1 MAARPRH
8 PLITLGLLSTAGRDP
23 AGSPGKACLGFDQLR
38 LGPVARTSSLR
49 SFTLFE
55 GVLMLVLG
63 VLALIF
69 PVLASVWATAVVAV
83 AFLVGGMVGW
93 INNLMRARLLGR
105 WLVFW
110 RLVVSTLFLVA
121 GASMIQQLGSGL
133 AMAALPVASLAL
145 AIGVVF
151 VLEGLVALGVS
162 LTHRQISGWGWGLL
176 NGIVTLVLGVV
187 ILSMGKGA
195 LLSVIGIL
203 VGVSFLFSGIDLLS
217 FSASF
222 HDD

>member
-1 MAARPRH
+1 M
-8 PLITLGLLSTAGRDP
+8 
-23 AGSPGKACLGFDQLR
+23 
-38 LGPVARTSSLR
+38 ARTSSLR

-133 AMAALPVASLAL
+133 ARGAALPVASLAL

-187 ILSMGKGA
+187 ILSTGKGA